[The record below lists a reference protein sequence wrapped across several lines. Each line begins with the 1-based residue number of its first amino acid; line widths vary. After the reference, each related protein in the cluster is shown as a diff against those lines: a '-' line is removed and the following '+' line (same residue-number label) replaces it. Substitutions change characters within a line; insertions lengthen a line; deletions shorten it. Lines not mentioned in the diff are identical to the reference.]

1 MLCPIDTKSKWNNQT
16 LGDMGGPGAQAKP
29 VCPASLAVI
38 ELKEKTATA
47 LDIGDSPCAFLVH
60 LKHKR
65 TPEFVLVP

>member
-1 MLCPIDTKSKWNNQT
+1 
-16 LGDMGGPGAQAKP
+16 MGGPGTQAKP